1 MELKLNVYNDTGIE
15 KTYVVQDFR
24 LKTGVCEDILEIV
37 EIDKFSNLQNLSDDD
52 ALQLLPMLMK
62 LSRQFKPIMMQV
74 FPELTEEEYRNTD
87 MSEVA
92 GVAWGIIM
100 HTIGSLFNISEK
112 NVPMVG
118 ARNVI

>member
-1 MELKLNVYNDTGIE
+1 MELKLNIYNGNDIV
-15 KTYVVQDFR
+15 KTYTVQDFR
-24 LKTGVCEDILEIV
+24 LKTGVCEDILDIV
-37 EIDKFSNLQNLSDDD
+37 EIDKFSNLQNLSDDE
-52 ALQLLPMLMK
+52 ALQLIPMLLK
-62 LSRQFKPIMMQV
+62 FSKQFKPIMLQV

-100 HTIGSLFNISEK
+100 HTISSLFNISEK

-118 ARNVI
+118 VNAI

>member
-1 MELKLNVYNDTGIE
+1 MELKLNIYNDTGIE

-24 LKTGVCEDILEIV
+24 LKTGICEDILEIV

-100 HTIGSLFNISEK
+100 HTISSLFNISEK

>member
-1 MELKLNVYNDTGIE
+1 MELKLNIYNDKGIE

-24 LKTGVCEDILEIV
+24 LKTGICEDILDIV

-62 LSRQFKPIMMQV
+62 LSKQFKPIMMQV
-74 FPELTEEEYRNTD
+74 FPELTEEEYKNTE

-100 HTIGSLFNISEK
+100 HTISSLFNISTK
-112 NVPMVG
+112 NVPMVEG
-118 ARNVI
+118 QK